1 MLKVGMGIDW
11 KVVGWLTSYDRMLGT
26 MKDREL
32 ARILGT
38 TRERIRLRRVALGI
52 EAFTVDKAIEPYR
65 HLLGVETDA
74 HIARLSGVS
83 SFSVAAYR
91 QAQGIAPRPRRT
103 SLKRAKPIPPDH
115 PVRPYR
121 SLLGLVPDED
131 IARVADVAIE
141 AVTALR
147 EAWELGEA
155 QPLAEPPKQTP
166 MPNYIGPWLGYESL
180 FGTMSAA
187 KISRA
192 VGVPFA
198 VVQRRQEF
206 LGVKPYQ
213 RVSRLARYSH
223 LLGVVSDGVLGKLA
237 GVSPSRVA
245 DYRAQKAAER
255 ESS

>member
-1 MLKVGMGIDW
+1 MAVDW
-11 KVVGWLTSYDRMLGT
+11 EQIGLPRWYDCKLGT

-32 ARILGT
+32 ARIVGA
-38 TRERIRLRRVALGI
+38 TRERIRLRRTAFGI
-52 EAFTVDKAIEPYR
+52 EPFTVDQLIEPYR
-65 HLLGVETDA
+65 HLLGVESDT
-74 HIARLSGVS
+74 HVARLSGVS
-83 SFSVAAYR
+83 LFSVTAYR
-91 QAQGIAPRPRRT
+91 VGQGIEARPRRT
-103 SLKRAKPIPPDH
+103 SIKRKAPIPANH

-155 QPLAEPPKQTP
+155 QPLAELPKQTP
-166 MPNYIGPWLGYESL
+166 VPNYIGPWLGYESL

-192 VGVPFA
+192 VGVPFS

-237 GVSPSRVA
+237 GVSPARVA
-245 DYRAQKAAER
+245 DYRLQKAAER
-255 ESS
+255 DCSQKVAV

>member
-1 MLKVGMGIDW
+1 MAIDW
-11 KVVGWLTSYDRMLGT
+11 KVVGWLRSYDRMLGT

-65 HLLGVETDA
+65 YLLGVETDA
-74 HIARLSGVS
+74 HVARLSGVS

-103 SLKRAKPIPPDH
+103 SLKRAKPIPADH

-131 IARVADVAIE
+131 IARIADVATE
-141 AVTALR
+141 AVAALR
-147 EAWELGEA
+147 EAWELEEA
-155 QPLAEPPKQTP
+155 QPLAESPKQTP
-166 MPNYIGPWLGYESL
+166 LPNYIGPWLGYESL
-180 FGTMSAA
+180 FGTMSTA

-192 VGVPFA
+192 VGVPFS

-237 GVSPSRVA
+237 GVSPARVA
-245 DYRAQKAAER
+245 DYRVQKAAER
-255 ESS
+255 ETS